1 MFKDHNGHKLASM
14 DEAFKLIIEGKIK
27 STHELYNSMMTR
39 FQVVASDVNHA
50 KEEMLKHQKL

>member
-1 MFKDHNGHKLASM
+1 MSHIVCHLALWR

-27 STHELYNSMMTR
+27 STHELYNSMMSR